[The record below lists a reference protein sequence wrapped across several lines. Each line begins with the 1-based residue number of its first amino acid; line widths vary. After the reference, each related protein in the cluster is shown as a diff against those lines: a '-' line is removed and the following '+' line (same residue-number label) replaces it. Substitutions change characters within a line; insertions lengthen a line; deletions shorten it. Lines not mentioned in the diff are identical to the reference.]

1 MSESEQ
7 TVTHAD
13 LSVHVFRK
21 SVPMQVTLQEI
32 LKAVGELEGRSCLAI
47 GSGNAMMSYQL
58 RRGGG
63 VWQELVFDEERAG
76 SIHEVVGEDVH
87 VFDGASFPF
96 RAKSFD
102 VVVIF
107 NGLAEQPSDAAF
119 VEMCHKSL
127 KPDGQLVVC
136 ATREKRMTLISPLR
150 SLFGLA
156 PGGYTERHLF
166 NILKNG
172 FDVMQM
178 RSYSRFFVEFVDAI
192 VQGIAHRRYEREPG
206 SLLRLYTVAYVF
218 YWIAYQLDLLIFF
231 SRGHRLI
238 ARAKRRA
245 WRSRDAP
252 ILVDGR
258 SISEAVLSPISK

>member
-7 TVTHAD
+7 SVSHAD
-13 LSVHVFRK
+13 LSVHAFRK

-32 LKAVGELEGRSCLAI
+32 LKAVGELDGKSCLAI
-47 GSGNAMMSYQL
+47 GSQNAMMSYQL

-63 VWQELVFDEERAG
+63 QWQELVFDEETAG
-76 SIHEVVGEDVH
+76 NIHEIVGEDVS
-87 VFDGASFPF
+87 VYDGNALPF

-102 VVVIF
+102 VLVILD
-107 NGLAEQPSDAAF
+107 GLAAQPSDAAF
-119 VEMCHKSL
+119 IEMCHKVI
-127 KPDGQLVVC
+127 KPDGQVVVC
-136 ATREKRMTLISPLR
+136 APREKQMTLITPMR
-150 SLFGLA
+150 VLFGLTT
-156 PGGYTERHLF
+156 GGYTERHLF
-166 NILKNG
+166 NILKSG

-192 VQGIAHRRYEREPG
+192 VQGIAHRRRDRDPA
-206 SLLRLYTVAYVF
+206 SLLGLYSVAYAF
-218 YWIAYQLDLLIFF
+218 YWLAYQLDLLIFF
-231 SRGHRLI
+231 ARGHRLI

-258 SISEAVLSPISK
+258 SISEAVLSPIGK

>member
-1 MSESEQ
+1 MSNSEQ
-7 TVTHAD
+7 AVSYAD

-21 SVPMQVTLQEI
+21 SVPMQVTLQQI

-63 VWQELVFDEERAG
+63 VWQELVSDEETAG
-76 SIHEVVGEDVH
+76 NIHEVVGEDVR
-87 VFDGASFPF
+87 VFDGNSLPF

-102 VVVIF
+102 VVVI
-107 NGLAEQPSDAAF
+107 LDSLQEQPSDAAF
-119 VEMCHKSL
+119 VEMCHKVL

-136 ATREKRMTLISPLR
+136 APREKRMTLVSPVR

-156 PGGYTERHLF
+156 TGGYTERRLF
-166 NILKNG
+166 NILKSG

-192 VQGIAHRRYEREPG
+192 VQGLAHRRREREPAA
-206 SLLRLYTVAYVF
+206 LLRLYTVAYVF

-231 SRGHRLI
+231 ARGHRLI
-238 ARAKRRA
+238 AGAKRRA

-258 SISEAVLSPISK
+258 SISEAVLSPLAK

>member
-7 TVTHAD
+7 AITHAD

-47 GSGNAMMSYQL
+47 GSTNAMMSYQL

-63 VWQELVFDEERAG
+63 SWQELVFDDETAG
-76 SIHEVVGEDVH
+76 NIREVVGEDVQ
-87 VFDGASFPF
+87 VFEGASLPF

-102 VVVIF
+102 VVVILD
-107 NGLAEQPSDAAF
+107 GLAAQPSDSDF
-119 VEMCHKSL
+119 IEMCHKSL

-136 ATREKRMTLISPLR
+136 APREKRMTLVSPIR
-150 SLFGLA
+150 ALFGLT

-178 RSYSRFFVEFVDAI
+178 RSYSRFFVELVDAI
-192 VQGIAHRRYEREPG
+192 VEGIAHRRRDREPAAIFG
-206 SLLRLYTVAYVF
+206 LYTVAYVF
-218 YWIAYQLDLLIFF
+218 YWLAYQLDLLIFF
-231 SRGHRLI
+231 VRGHRLI
-238 ARAKRRA
+238 ARAKRRG